1 MKKCLLDFFSF
12 QKLNIQWVKDNL
24 NEKNE
29 GVVDALHKHTLVL
42 EQVTHHFHA
51 HVLLILFVSGYLTR
65 KRLKVREKT
74 RSDQF

>member
-29 GVVDALHKHTLVL
+29 VVVDALHKHTLVL
-42 EQVTHHFHA
+42 EHVTHHFHA
-51 HVLLILFVSGYLTR
+51 HVLLIVFVSR
-65 KRLKVREKT
+65 
-74 RSDQF
+74 